1 MTTRMRLWGAILL
14 VAAAT
19 VLSGCAGGH
28 YLLDNEVQAFSG
40 LTAVPANL
48 SYRFERLPS
57 QQNPEQ
63 AQLEALADGALL
75 RAGFRRDDAAPLYA
89 VQVSARVQRVLSP
102 YADPWDMGFGWGM
115 GFRHRGIGLG
125 FGGPLGRMESPWY
138 QREVGII
145 VRELATQRVVY
156 ETHALNAG
164 PWLDDN
170 GVLAAM
176 FGAAL
181 QGFPTPPAGPR
192 RVDIQMGNTK

>member
-1 MTTRMRLWGAILL
+1 MTSWMRLCGAAVL
-14 VAAAT
+14 AAAAM
-19 VLSGCAGGH
+19 VLAGCAGG
-28 YLLDNEVQAFSG
+28 YLLDNQVQTFSG
-40 LTAVPANL
+40 LTAVPSNL
-48 SYRFERLPS
+48 GYRFERLPS

-63 AQLEALADGALL
+63 AQVEALADGALF
-75 RAGFRRDDAAPLYA
+75 RAGFKRDDAAPQYG

-102 YADPWDMGFGWGM
+102 YADPWDMGFGWGL
-115 GFRHRGIGLG
+115 GFGRRGVGIG

-138 QREVGII
+138 QREVGIV

-164 PWLDDN
+164 PWLDNN

-181 QGFPTPPAGPR
+181 QGFPTPPPGPR